1 MAQITNE
8 GLKELLIQTEKAAQ
22 DSRNDLKDLITA
34 NELRGAEYRATIGSW
49 LLKFDVK
56 METITKV
63 GADTNLEAKILN
75 GRVTAHDSI
84 LIEIK
89 EIQKKKQSDIE
100 LLLADRNFKKGG
112 IWVVGVASSIFALLG
127 SFGWFLIRKLFG
139 IH

>member
-1 MAQITNE
+1 MAAITNE
-8 GLKELLIQTEKAAQ
+8 GLKDLLLQTEKAAQ
-22 DSRNDLKDLITA
+22 DSRKDLKDLITA
-34 NELRGAEYRATIGSW
+34 NELRGAEYRAAIGTW
-49 LLKFDVK
+49 LLSFDKK
-56 METITKV
+56 MENITKI
-63 GADTNLEAKILN
+63 GADTNLEAKVLN
-75 GRVTAHDSI
+75 GRVTAHDAI

>member
-34 NELRGAEYRATIGSW
+34 NELRGAEYRAAIGSW

>member
-1 MAQITNE
+1 MAAITNE
-8 GLKELLIQTEKAAQ
+8 GLKDLLIQTEKAAQ
-22 DSRNDLKDLITA
+22 ESRSDLKEIITA
-34 NELRGAEYRATIGSW
+34 NELRGAEYRAAGGSW
-49 LLKFDVK
+49 LLKFDEK
-56 METITKV
+56 INILTKV
-63 GADTNLEAKILN
+63 GNDTNLEAKVLN
-75 GRVTAHDSI
+75 GRVTAHDAI

-89 EIQKKKQSDIE
+89 DIQKKKQSDIE